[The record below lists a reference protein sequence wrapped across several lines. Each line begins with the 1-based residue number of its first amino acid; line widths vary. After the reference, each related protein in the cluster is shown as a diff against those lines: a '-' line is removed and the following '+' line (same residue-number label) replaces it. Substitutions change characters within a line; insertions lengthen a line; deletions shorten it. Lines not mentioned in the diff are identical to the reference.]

1 MSGASADVW
10 DLCCGQSLCGCLC
23 SMFALEPMLMSM
35 ICVASK
41 GYMGVLLRLEVMWM
55 SVAHVTT
62 EGHMDVPHLCFSLKP
77 C

>member
-1 MSGASADVW
+1 MSVW
-10 DLCCGQSLCGCLC
+10 DLCCGQSLCGYLC
-23 SMFALEPMLMSM
+23 SVLALEPMLMSM
-35 ICVASK
+35 VCAASK

-62 EGHMDVPHLCFSLKP
+62 EGHMDVHDLCFSLKP